1 MAGMNTI
8 STPNISSI
16 ETLQLEN
23 IQLKEKL
30 AWYEEQFRLYKHQQ
44 YSASSER
51 SDEQGQLFNE
61 PEELTE
67 EPAPEEPET
76 QKIPAHER
84 KKPARKRYRKTCH
97 GKWLYSTLTTQ
108 RRPAPAAISP

>member
-1 MAGMNTI
+1 MT
-8 STPNISSI
+8 TPHINNIEI
-16 ETLQLEN
+16 LQQEN

-44 YSASSER
+44 FSASSEH

-61 PEELTE
+61 SEELTE

-76 QKIPAHER
+76 QKVPAHER
-84 KKPARKRYRKTCH
+84 KKPVTE
-97 GKWLYSTLTTQ
+97 
-108 RRPAPAAISP
+108 RPATGSGCARH